1 MNNLLSHKF
10 LPDYDEFN
18 PRSNFLE
25 TFTYVE
31 IMINVFTNTYHRN
44 SFFFI
49 IVVVLKWDKID
60 SF

>member
-10 LPDYDEFN
+10 LPDYDDQFN

-31 IMINVFTNTYHRN
+31 IMINVFTNTHHTN
-44 SFFFI
+44 SFLFHI
-49 IVVVLKWDKID
+49 RWTIH
-60 SF
+60 